1 MEYLLEDI
9 TVVDAATFLAGPG
22 AATILADYGANVIKI
37 EPPSGDGYRSLVGR
51 YPVPY
56 HWLLTS
62 RNKKSLAVDLN
73 KDAGRALVHKILEKA
88 DVLTSNFL
96 ATQLK
101 KYELEYETVK
111 TINPRIIFA
120 HISGYGLKGEDAER
134 RAFDTTAWWARS
146 GLMEFIRDPE
156 QTPLAPAPGMGDHA
170 TSTALFGAIMTG
182 LYRREKTGVGCFV
195 STSLVANGV
204 WSNGMALQ
212 GAIAGNDI
220 GEYRQKTG
228 WINPLSACYQCA
240 DGNYIV
246 LAIINTEREFPKLCE
261 AIGRPDILEDERF
274 LTIRL
279 AMRNREDLQTELN
292 KEFIKHSSISIS
304 EALEEAGIT
313 FGPVQTMAQ
322 VLEDP
327 QLKENDIIVET
338 GEAEGDYVKTINS
351 PLSILEEVK
360 KRPSRAPDIGADT
373 ISILES
379 LDFDQSYIKALL
391 KAEVIFSGATED

>member
-1 MEYLLEDI
+1 
-9 TVVDAATFLAGPG
+9 
-22 AATILADYGANVIKI
+22 
-37 EPPSGDGYRSLVGR
+37 
-51 YPVPY
+51 
-56 HWLLTS
+56 
-62 RNKKSLAVDLN
+62 
-73 KDAGRALVHKILEKA
+73 
-88 DVLTSNFL
+88 
-96 ATQLK
+96 
-101 KYELEYETVK
+101 
-111 TINPRIIFA
+111 
-120 HISGYGLKGEDAER
+120 
-134 RAFDTTAWWARS
+134 
-146 GLMEFIRDPE
+146 
-156 QTPLAPAPGMGDHA
+156 
-170 TSTALFGAIMTG
+170 MTG
-182 LYRREKTGVGCFV
+182 LYRREKTGLGCFV

-261 AIGRPDILEDERF
+261 VIGRPDILEDERF

-292 KEFIKHSSISIS
+292 KEFIKHSSITIS

-322 VLEDP
+322 VLKDP
-327 QLKENDIIVET
+327 QIKENDIIVET
-338 GEAEGDYVKTINS
+338 GEGEGDYVKTINS
-351 PLSILEEVK
+351 PLSILEEAK
-360 KRPSRAPDIGADT
+360 KKPSRAPDIGADT

-379 LDFDQSYIKALL
+379 LDFDRSHIKALL
-391 KAEVIFSGATED
+391 KAEVIFLSLIHI